1 MGDITHLL
9 KSYILEGQPY
19 NPTAILRMLYE
30 VRPTYAR
37 LMGNESPFGI
47 SPQARQAILS
57 ELDSAHL
64 YPDSSYYDLKQAL
77 SKYTDFSE
85 NHLVIGN
92 GSTQF
97 IDGFYHGF
105 LKSGESV
112 LFVPPDYGPYRIRLQ
127 MYGGIAQLAPRAPPN
142 YNWTLAPI
150 LDALEPEIKLLVI
163 ISPNNPVGNCIQEDD
178 LRQLLEHDVLVVV
191 DEAYY
196 EFADI
201 THAPLV
207 KEYSNLVVTRT
218 FAKAFGFA
226 GLRLGYAITTPDL
239 ATYLTKVLHHFPVSR
254 LTAAAAIA
262 ALQDTAFLNYVKN
275 EIKGGRCFLEDA
287 LNQIP
292 GVRAFPSK
300 TNFVLCQFEHS
311 SVSSYNVAQNLIQK
325 GIIVR
330 DYSGKPGLKG
340 QFVRIT
346 VGTQEQNKAVVAG
359 IKALVKA
366 D

>member
-1 MGDITHLL
+1 
-9 KSYILEGQPY
+9 
-19 NPTAILRMLYE
+19 
-30 VRPTYAR
+30 
-37 LMGNESPFGI
+37 MGNELPFGI
-47 SPQARQAILS
+47 SPQARQAIIA

-77 SKYTDFSE
+77 SNYTSFSE
-85 NHLVIGN
+85 NYIVVGN

-105 LKSGESV
+105 LKPGESV

-127 MYGGIAQLAPRAPPN
+127 MHGGVAQLAPRTPPD
-142 YNWTLAPI
+142 YNWTLDPI
-150 LDALEPEIKLLVI
+150 IDAINPETRILVL
-163 ISPNNPVGNCIQEDD
+163 ISPNNPVGNCIREDD
-178 LRQLLEHDVLVVV
+178 LRQLLERDLLVVL

-207 KEYSNLVVTRT
+207 KEYNNLVVTRT

-239 ATYLTKVLHHFPVSR
+239 AAYLTKVLHHFPVNR

-275 EIKGGRCFLEDA
+275 EIQSGRRYLEDA

-300 TNFVLCQFEHS
+300 TNFVLCQLEHS
-311 SVSSYNVAQNLIQK
+311 NVSSYDVAQNLIQK
-325 GIIVR
+325 GIIIR
-330 DYSGKPGLKG
+330 DYSGKPGLEG

-346 VGTQEQNKAVVAG
+346 VGTQDQNEAVIASIKAVL
-359 IKALVKA
+359 KTS
-366 D
+366 